1 MGGPSLCFEL
11 MQSDRA
17 AIFQILPEGVISGH
31 YAGDFF
37 RGEKMW
43 GSQAILMIRA
53 VDLFSRPQGATN
65 EELQQ
70 ELEVS
75 RSTVFRLKN
84 ALEELG
90 FPLAED
96 DFLFDGRKRWRLQ
109 KDYVLKL
116 PNIKMP
122 NLNLTLQ
129 EILSLYYLKGNARL
143 YRDTE
148 IERNINSAFAKLGV
162 FLPSDLEN
170 KLDRLKSLFIPS
182 AKFSK
187 SYAGKEEIIGKLSD
201 AIFERRTCLVEYHSF
216 SDDRDK
222 KFRIDPLHF
231 FERDG
236 GLYLFVRTSDYGDIR
251 TLAVERIKGIVDTGD
266 CFLYPDDFDP
276 QALLESAFNLTY
288 DDPVSV
294 RIWFSADQAKYIQ
307 ERQWAKEQKITS
319 QPDGSII
326 LEMDTSGRWE
336 VKRWVLSFGA
346 EAELLEPEDLR
357 VEVADE
363 ICAAQR
369 SYE

>member
-1 MGGPSLCFEL
+1 
-11 MQSDRA
+11 
-17 AIFQILPEGVISGH
+17 
-31 YAGDFF
+31 
-37 RGEKMW
+37 MW
-43 GSQAILMIRA
+43 GSQAVLMIRA
-53 VDLFSRPQGATN
+53 VDLLSRPQGATN

-96 DFLFDGRKRWRLQ
+96 DSLFDGRKRWCLQ

-182 AKFSK
+182 AKFAK
-187 SYAGKEEIIGKLSD
+187 NYAGKEDIIGKLSD

-216 SDDRDK
+216 SDDRKK

-236 GLYLFVRTSDYGDIR
+236 GLYLFVRTTDYGDIR
-251 TLAVERIKGIVDTGD
+251 TLAVERIQGMEETNETFV
-266 CFLYPDDFDP
+266 YPEDFDP
-276 QALLESAFNLTY
+276 DALLESAFNITY
-288 DDPVSV
+288 GDPVFV
-294 RIWFSADQAKYIQ
+294 RIRFSAGQERYIR
-307 ERQWAKEQKITS
+307 ERQWAKGQKITKE
-319 QPDGSII
+319 PDGSII
-326 LEMDTSGRWE
+326 LEMNTSGRWE

-346 EAELLEPEDLR
+346 EAELLEPEELREEMVHDLK
-357 VEVADE
+357 
-363 ICAAQR
+363 AAQEA
-369 SYE
+369 YLK